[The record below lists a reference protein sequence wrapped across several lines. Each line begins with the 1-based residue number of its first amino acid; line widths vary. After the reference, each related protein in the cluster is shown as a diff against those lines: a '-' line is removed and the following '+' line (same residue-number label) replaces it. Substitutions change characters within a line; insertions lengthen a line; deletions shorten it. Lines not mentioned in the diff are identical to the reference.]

1 MKKIESLFK
10 IKDNNILVVSYIKEF
25 VVLEIILLAKP
36 SETQQQV

>member
-25 VVLEIILLAKP
+25 VVVEIILLVKP

>member
-1 MKKIESLFK
+1 MKKIKSLFK

-25 VVLEIILLAKP
+25 VVLEIILLVKP

>member
-25 VVLEIILLAKP
+25 VVLEIILLVKP

>member
-25 VVLEIILLAKP
+25 VVVEIILLVKP
-36 SETQQQV
+36 SEKQQQV